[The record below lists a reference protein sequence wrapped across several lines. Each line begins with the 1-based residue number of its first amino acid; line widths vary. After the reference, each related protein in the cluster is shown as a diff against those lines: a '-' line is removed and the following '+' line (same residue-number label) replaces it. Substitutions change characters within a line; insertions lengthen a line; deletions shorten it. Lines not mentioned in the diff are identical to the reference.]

1 MGNCGQGPCGDI
13 DRPPSRSNNSLFA
26 IIELVIMGVVGVLC
40 LVDLVRLIQWMGDHK
55 DWDVI
60 EILRIIEYGLIVA
73 GLVLIIIGIFCSPSQ
88 YQIRTGILCFCV
100 GTILAVVILVLLI
113 NDDRTSDTLF
123 FNICYMIFLIFL
135 AYILWR
141 QSSHL

>member
-1 MGNCGQGPCGDI
+1 MGNCGEGPCGDI

-26 IIELVIMGVVGVLC
+26 IVELVIMGVVGVLC

>member
-1 MGNCGQGPCGDI
+1 MGNCGEGPCGDI

-26 IIELVIMGVVGVLC
+26 IIELVIMGVVGIIC
-40 LVDLVRLIQWMGDHK
+40 LVDLFRLIQYMGDHK

-60 EILRIIEYGLIVA
+60 EILRVIEYGLIVA

>member
-1 MGNCGQGPCGDI
+1 MTLI
-13 DRPPSRSNNSLFA
+13 DLHLDQINNSLFA

-113 NDDRTSDTLF
+113 NDDRTNDTLV
-123 FNICYMIFLIFL
+123 FNIFYMIFLIFL

-141 QSSHL
+141 QSSHI

>member
-1 MGNCGQGPCGDI
+1 MGNCGEGPCGDI

>member
-13 DRPPSRSNNSLFA
+13 DRPPQRSNNSLFA
-26 IIELVIMGVVGVLC
+26 IVELVIMGVVGVLC
-40 LVDLVRLIQWMGDHK
+40 LVDLVRLIQWIGDHR

-60 EILRIIEYGLIVA
+60 EILRIIEYSLIVA

-113 NDDRTSDTLF
+113 NDDRTNDTLV

>member
-1 MGNCGQGPCGDI
+1 MGNCGEGPCGDI

-26 IIELVIMGVVGVLC
+26 IVELVIMGVVGVLC

-113 NDDRTSDTLF
+113 NDDRTNDTLV

>member
-1 MGNCGQGPCGDI
+1 MDG
-13 DRPPSRSNNSLFA
+13 R
-26 IIELVIMGVVGVLC
+26 
-40 LVDLVRLIQWMGDHK
+40 HK

-60 EILRIIEYGLIVA
+60 EILRVIEYGLIVA

-113 NDDRTSDTLF
+113 NDDRTNDTLV
-123 FNICYMIFLIFL
+123 FNIFYMIFLIFL

-141 QSSHL
+141 QSSHI

>member
-40 LVDLVRLIQWMGDHK
+40 LVDLVRLIQYMGDHK

-60 EILRIIEYGLIVA
+60 EILRVIEYGLIVA

-113 NDDRTSDTLF
+113 NDDRTNDTLV
-123 FNICYMIFLIFL
+123 FNVFYMIFLIFL

-141 QSSHL
+141 QSSHI

>member
-1 MGNCGQGPCGDI
+1 
-13 DRPPSRSNNSLFA
+13 
-26 IIELVIMGVVGVLC
+26 MGVVGVLC
-40 LVDLVRLIQWMGDHK
+40 LVDLVRLIQYMGDHK

-60 EILRIIEYGLIVA
+60 EILRVIEYGLIVA

-113 NDDRTSDTLF
+113 NDDRTNDTLV

-141 QSSHL
+141 QSSHI

>member
-113 NDDRTSDTLF
+113 NDDRTNDTLV
-123 FNICYMIFLIFL
+123 FNIFYMIFLIFL

-141 QSSHL
+141 QSSHI